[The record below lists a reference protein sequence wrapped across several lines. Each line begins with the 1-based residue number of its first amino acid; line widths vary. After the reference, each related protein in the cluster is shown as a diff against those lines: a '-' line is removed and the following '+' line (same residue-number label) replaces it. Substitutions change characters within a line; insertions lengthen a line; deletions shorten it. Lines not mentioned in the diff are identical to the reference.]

1 MLNNQ
6 YLKVIGLTGNIA
18 CGKSAV
24 SDILRKLGAIIIDAD
39 KIARK
44 LVAKDTPAW
53 HKIRDCFGDGF
64 FTPNGEIDRK
74 KLGEAVFGDRT
85 LKDKLDAI
93 MFSAI
98 RNEIEIEIAAYGKE
112 SEKVV
117 MVIDAAL
124 LLEAGWDDLADEIW
138 LVKIDPDIQLTRLME
153 RDKLT
158 CAQAQ
163 KRINSQMSQDLK
175 LTAADRIIDNSSSL
189 NETEEQ
195 VKKLWREIC

>member
-74 KLGEAVFGDRT
+74 NLGEAVFGDRT

-98 RNEIEIEIAAYGKE
+98 RNEIEIEIASYGKE

>member
-64 FTPNGEIDRK
+64 FTPNGEMDRK

-93 MFSAI
+93 MFPAI